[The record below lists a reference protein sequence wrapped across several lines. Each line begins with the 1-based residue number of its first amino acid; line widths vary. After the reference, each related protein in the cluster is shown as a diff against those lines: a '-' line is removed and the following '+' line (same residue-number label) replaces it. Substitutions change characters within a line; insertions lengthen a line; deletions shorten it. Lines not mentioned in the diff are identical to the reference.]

1 MTAARRLPSRSGPRR
16 ADHPADAADL
26 AAVSRAAADDAE
38 SGKQMIEPSTSR
50 MHVAILLDR
59 LHAAD
64 HHQIVGNWPSLLI
77 VTSNAS
83 LQLDPAPGLTRA
95 QATLISSRMLY
106 QVARWD
112 EAIRRCNSTAVDQ
125 RIDLMEAVEGI

>member
-1 MTAARRLPSRSGPRR
+1 
-16 ADHPADAADL
+16 
-26 AAVSRAAADDAE
+26 
-38 SGKQMIEPSTSR
+38 MIKLSTSR

>member
-1 MTAARRLPSRSGPRR
+1 
-16 ADHPADAADL
+16 
-26 AAVSRAAADDAE
+26 
-38 SGKQMIEPSTSR
+38 MITLSTSR

-95 QATLISSRMLY
+95 QATCISSRLLH

-125 RIDLMEAVEGI
+125 RIDLMEAVERI

>member
-1 MTAARRLPSRSGPRR
+1 
-16 ADHPADAADL
+16 
-26 AAVSRAAADDAE
+26 V
-38 SGKQMIEPSTSR
+38 IELSTSR

-95 QATLISSRMLY
+95 QATCISSRLLH

-112 EAIRRCNSTAVDQ
+112 EAIRHGNGTGPEK
-125 RIDLMEAVEGI
+125 RIDLTATVEGV

>member
-38 SGKQMIEPSTSR
+38 SGKQMIELSTSR

-95 QATLISSRMLY
+95 QATLISSGLLH

-112 EAIRRCNSTAVDQ
+112 EAIRRCHCTTPENLEDA
-125 RIDLMEAVEGI
+125 LKAVEGT

>member
-1 MTAARRLPSRSGPRR
+1 
-16 ADHPADAADL
+16 
-26 AAVSRAAADDAE
+26 
-38 SGKQMIEPSTSR
+38 MIELSTSR

-64 HHQIVGNWPSLLI
+64 HHQIVGNCPSLLI

-83 LQLDPAPGLTRA
+83 LQLDPAPGLPRA
-95 QATLISSRMLY
+95 QATLISSRLLH

-112 EAIRRCNSTAVDQ
+112 EVIRRCNSTGPEQ
-125 RIDLMEAVEGI
+125 RADLMQQVEGLGR